1 MLRCARPPIGL
12 KPFACA
18 RDPSVPAPKEGQK
31 RPKVPMQKP
40 SKNAAQTSA
49 SPYTASALR
58 TLATEA
64 SGLSALSAAFN
75 GELGRSFTEAVEKIR
90 GVSGPRA
97 ETGRVIVTGMGKS
110 GHVGRKIASTLSSTG
125 TPAYFVHP
133 GEASHG
139 DLGVISD
146 KTDIILA
153 LSWSGETAEL
163 RDLIDYAKRFRVPLI
178 AITSQ
183 ANSALA
189 QAANF
194 SLILPAAPEACPNGL
209 APTTSTLMQLAL
221 GDALAVALLESR
233 GFTALDFKAL
243 HPGGKLG
250 ASLTFVRD
258 IMHAGEKLPLVKTG
272 TLMSDAIVEMSAKG
286 FGCVGVM
293 DSAGNLSGIVT
304 DGDLRRH
311 MRADLLSSTVDQ
323 VMTRNPK
330 SARSDQL
337 ASEVLEHL
345 NASNITALF
354 VVENKKPVGL
364 VHLHDLLR
372 IGVA

>member
-1 MLRCARPPIGL
+1 
-12 KPFACA
+12 
-18 RDPSVPAPKEGQK
+18 
-31 RPKVPMQKP
+31 MQKP
-40 SKNAAQTSA
+40 NKNAPQTPA
-49 SPYTASALR
+49 SLHTASALR

-64 SGLSALSAAFN
+64 TGLSALSAALE
-75 GELGRSFTEAVEKIR
+75 GELGRSFSEAVEKIR
-90 GVSGPRA
+90 AVSGPRG

-146 KTDIILA
+146 KRDVILA

-163 RDLIDYAKRFRVPLI
+163 RDLIDYAKRFGVALI

-189 QAANF
+189 QAATV
-194 SLILPAAPEACPNGL
+194 SLILPLSQEACPHGL

-250 ASLTFVRD
+250 ASLTFIRN
-258 IMHAGEKLPLVKTG
+258 IMHAGEKLPLVQHG
-272 TLMSDAIVEMSAKG
+272 ALMSNAIVEMSAKG
-286 FGCVGVM
+286 FGCVGVL
-293 DSAGNLSGIVT
+293 DDAGDLSGIIT

-311 MRADLLSSTVDQ
+311 MRPDLLTSKVGE
-323 VMTRNPK
+323 VMTKDPK
-330 SARSDQL
+330 SAKPDQL
-337 ASEVLEHL
+337 ASEILERM
-345 NASNITALF
+345 NASNITAIF
-354 VVENKKPVGL
+354 VVENRKPVGL